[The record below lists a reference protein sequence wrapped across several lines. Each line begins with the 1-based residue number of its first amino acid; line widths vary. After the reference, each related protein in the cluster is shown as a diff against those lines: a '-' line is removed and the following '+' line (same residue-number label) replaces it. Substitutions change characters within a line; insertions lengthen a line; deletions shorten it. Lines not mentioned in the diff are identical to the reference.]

1 MKKSN
6 KKTPIVFYVGIL
18 LACLTLVS
26 IHMTSGL
33 YARYTTSAS
42 GQDSA
47 RVARFEVTETLE
59 VKKADGTTE
68 DTFVVGDVLRP
79 GVSTTYTF
87 TVQNNSEVAVSLTVQ
102 NTKYTIGNEG
112 KVSDTRYDEL
122 PILVS
127 GEAVV
132 LQPGEEREVEFK
144 LTWDPAKTDPSYG
157 YMIDMVELT
166 VIVQQVD

>member
-1 MKKSN
+1 
-6 KKTPIVFYVGIL
+6 
-18 LACLTLVS
+18 
-26 IHMTSGL
+26 
-33 YARYTTSAS
+33 
-42 GQDSA
+42 
-47 RVARFEVTETLE
+47 
-59 VKKADGTTE
+59 
-68 DTFVVGDVLRP
+68 
-79 GVSTTYTF
+79 
-87 TVQNNSEVAVSLTVQ
+87 
-102 NTKYTIGNEG
+102 
-112 KVSDTRYDEL
+112 VSDTRYDEL